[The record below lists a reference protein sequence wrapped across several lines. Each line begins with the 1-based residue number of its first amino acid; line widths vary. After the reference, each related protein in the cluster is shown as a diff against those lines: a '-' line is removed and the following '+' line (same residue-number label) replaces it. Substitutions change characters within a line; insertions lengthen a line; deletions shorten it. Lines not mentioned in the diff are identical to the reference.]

1 MNNKG
6 WLQEK
11 KIEMKLRIRELTQ
24 EDLPTLRTLIL
35 EAENFGEPF
44 LETELHALKWDSV
57 PDLGKVFV
65 ATVKNQ
71 LVGYIAL
78 RKKVFALNIDSI
90 IVAKA
95 RQKQGVGR
103 ALIEKAKDYAK
114 SRKFKLLRV
123 DTGNFMDYAIKFYI
137 ACGFLPCGYV
147 ENDFGLG
154 TKQVHFYMDLT
165 Q

>member
-1 MNNKG
+1 MNNDYNYRRQK
-6 WLQEK
+6 
-11 KIEMKLRIRELTQ
+11 EMKLKIRALKN
-24 EDLPTLRTLIL
+24 EDLPMLRTLIL

-44 LETELHALKWDSV
+44 LGTELRTLKWDSI

-71 LVGYIAL
+71 PVGYISL

-90 IVAKA
+90 IVGKTH
-95 RQKQGVGR
+95 QKQGIGR

-114 SRKFKLLRV
+114 SHGFKLLRV

-154 TKQVHFYMDLT
+154 TKQLHFYMDLT

>member
-1 MNNKG
+1 
-6 WLQEK
+6 
-11 KIEMKLRIRELTQ
+11 MKLKIRALKN
-24 EDLPTLRTLIL
+24 EDLSPLRKLIL

-44 LETELHALKWDSV
+44 LETEMRTLRWDSV

-65 ATVKNQ
+65 ATEENQ

-78 RKKVFALNIDSI
+78 RKRVFALNIDSI
-90 IVAKA
+90 IVVKTHQ
-95 RQKQGVGR
+95 RQGVGR
-103 ALIEKAKDYAK
+103 ALVGKAKDYAK
-114 SRKFKLLRV
+114 SHGFKLVRV

-154 TKQVHFYMDLT
+154 NKQVHFYMDLT
-165 Q
+165 K

>member
-1 MNNKG
+1 
-6 WLQEK
+6 LQEK
-11 KIEMKLRIRELTQ
+11 KTEMKPKIRELKN

-35 EAENFGEPF
+35 EAQNFGEPF
-44 LETELHALKWDSV
+44 LKTELRTLKWDSV

-65 ATVKNQ
+65 AIVKNQ

-90 IVAKA
+90 IVAKTH
-95 RQKQGVGR
+95 QEQGVGR

-114 SRKFKLLRV
+114 SHRFKLLRV

-147 ENDFGLG
+147 EHDFGLG
-154 TKQVHFYMDLT
+154 MKQVHFYMDLT

>member
-1 MNNKG
+1 MTP
-6 WLQEK
+6 
-11 KIEMKLRIRELTQ
+11 KIRALKNG
-24 EDLPTLRTLIL
+24 DLPTLRTLIL

-44 LETELHALKWDSV
+44 LETELRTLKWDSV
-57 PDLGKVFV
+57 PDLGNVFV
-65 ATVKNQ
+65 ATVKNR
-71 LVGYIAL
+71 LVGYVAL

-90 IVAKA
+90 IVAKNFQ
-95 RQKQGVGR
+95 RQGIGK
-103 ALIEKAKDYAK
+103 ALIEKAKDCAK
-114 SRKFKLLRV
+114 LHKFKLLRV

-147 ENDFGLG
+147 EHDFGLN

>member
-1 MNNKG
+1 
-6 WLQEK
+6 
-11 KIEMKLRIRELTQ
+11 MKPKIRELKN

-35 EAENFGEPF
+35 EAQNFGEPF
-44 LETELHALKWDSV
+44 LKTELRTLKWDSV

-65 ATVKNQ
+65 AIVKNQ

-90 IVAKA
+90 IVAKTH
-95 RQKQGVGR
+95 QEQGVGR

-114 SRKFKLLRV
+114 SHRFKLLRV

-147 ENDFGLG
+147 EHDFGLG
-154 TKQVHFYMDLT
+154 MKQVHFYMDLT